1 MRQYVDT
8 DNKIWR
14 APLITLTQIAS
25 GDFGNNEPTECF
37 VDPAEIVYC
46 IRSMGA
52 FNKVLNPDEKY
63 PYLECTT
70 VMLRHGHVQVIEQP
84 REIALLREKAMGNL
98 EALKSI

>member
-14 APLITLTQIAS
+14 APLIKLTQIAS
-25 GDFGNNEPTECF
+25 NDFANNEPTECF
-37 VDPAEIVYC
+37 VDPAEITHC
-46 IRSMGA
+46 FRSMGS
-52 FNKVLNPDEKY
+52 FHKVSNPDEKW

-70 VMLRHGHVQVIEQP
+70 VMLRHGHIQVIEQP
-84 REIALLREKAMGNL
+84 REIALLREKALGNI